1 MSGLYFLGIKKSAIK
16 KWPLVKN
23 YFERRDRKVYQSL
36 LGEIGRDY
44 RIEVVSG
51 KESSF
56 LYQFKGKEFR
66 IYFRHFPSS
75 DISVFNQV
83 FTLGC
88 YRPIMEKLQETLDSD
103 QPLRIIDAGGNVGY
117 ADLFFKAYF
126 PKAEIVTI
134 EPEEGNCQQLEKN
147 MKDNGYQLK
156 ELVKGGLWHRTAN
169 LEVVRDFRDNR
180 EAAFTVR
187 ESAAATDIKGY
198 GFREIL
204 EKQGWE
210 EADFVKI
217 DIEGSERFLFDTN
230 EKADAILTRTK
241 FLAIEIH
248 DEFNIREQ
256 IYAHLERNG
265 FSYFEYDDLTLAV
278 NEKKQQR

>member
-36 LGEIGRDY
+36 LGAIGRDY

-88 YRPIMEKLQETLDSD
+88 YRPIMEKLLETLDSD

-156 ELVKGGLWHRTAN
+156 ELVRGGLWHRTAN

>member
-23 YFERRDRKVYQSL
+23 YFEKRDRKVYQSL
-36 LGEIGRDY
+36 LAEIGRDY

-88 YRPIMEKLQETLDSD
+88 YRPIMEKLLETFDKD
-103 QPLRIIDAGGNVGY
+103 IPLRIIDAGGNVGY

-126 PKAEIVTI
+126 PNAEIITI
-134 EPEEGNCQQLEKN
+134 EPEEGNSQQLEKN
-147 MKDNGYQLK
+147 MTANGYHLK
-156 ELVKGGLWHRTAN
+156 ELIKGGLWHRTAN
-169 LEVVRDFRDNR
+169 LEVVRNFRDNR

>member
-23 YFERRDRKVYQSL
+23 YFEKRDRKVYQSL

-88 YRPIMEKLQETLDSD
+88 YRPIMEKLLETLDSN

-134 EPEEGNCQQLEKN
+134 EPEQGNCQQLEKN

-156 ELVKGGLWHRTAN
+156 ELVRGGLWHRTAN

-187 ESAAATDIKGY
+187 ESAAATDIKGF